1 MFRATNR
8 ALFAAA
14 AALLLLMAAAPFSY
28 AQVKPALTRDISTA
42 TPVSGFCTASEF
54 DTPGYARCFLYT
66 VPAGKRLV
74 VEMVSYSLAR
84 EASLQVTQLLFGKAE
99 TYASN
104 FLFNQKVLQV
114 TPQPAFNPTIRAY
127 AGSQAVRLYLEET
140 ETLGAIAYFQTGGP
154 VYEQQYGF
162 VGYLVDK

>member
-8 ALFAAA
+8 EFLAA
-14 AALLLLMAAAPFSY
+14 AALLLLLAAAPFSQ

-42 TPVSGFCTASEF
+42 TPVSGYCTASEF

-74 VEMVSYSLAR
+74 VEMVSYNLAR
-84 EASLQVTQLLFGKAE
+84 EPSLQVTQLLFGKAE
-99 TYASN
+99 TFSSN
-104 FLFNQKVLQV
+104 FLFGPKVLQV
-114 TPQPAFNPTIRAY
+114 TPQSVFNPTVRAY
-127 AGSQAVRLYLEET
+127 GGSQAVRLYLEEN

-154 VYEQQYGF
+154 AYEQQFGF
-162 VGYLVDK
+162 VGYIVDK

>member
-1 MFRATNR
+1 MFHATTKGL
-8 ALFAAA
+8 AAIAAA
-14 AALLLLMAAAPFSY
+14 AVLCAALPAL
-28 AQVKPALTRDISTA
+28 AQVKPALTRDVSTA
-42 TPVSGFCTASEF
+42 TPVSGACNASEF

-74 VEMVSYSLAR
+74 VEMVSYKLAR

-104 FLFNQKVLQV
+104 ILFGAKVLAV
-114 TPQPAFNPTIRAY
+114 APQPAFDPTLRAY
-127 AGSQAVRLYLEET
+127 SGSQAVRLYLEEN